1 MLKMGKFSLEAR
13 LFMQNVGFVY
23 EKKAHF
29 IIVIDHL
36 RLVCLKRQV
45 KGNVTFFEGC
55 FSGRLSRCPL
65 CFNTIYTCAKDVKI

>member
-1 MLKMGKFSLEAR
+1 MLNMGKFSLEAR

-23 EKKAHF
+23 EKKIHF

-45 KGNVTFFEGC
+45 KANVTFFEVV
-55 FSGRLSRCPL
+55 FRATFEMSSLFQIQSTPVQK
-65 CFNTIYTCAKDVKI
+65 T

>member
-1 MLKMGKFSLEAR
+1 MLNMVKFSLEAR
-13 LFMQNVGFVY
+13 LFMQNLGFVY
-23 EKKAHF
+23 EKKTHF

-55 FSGRLSRCPL
+55 FQGDFR
-65 CFNTIYTCAKDVKI
+65 DVLFVSIQSIPVQKT